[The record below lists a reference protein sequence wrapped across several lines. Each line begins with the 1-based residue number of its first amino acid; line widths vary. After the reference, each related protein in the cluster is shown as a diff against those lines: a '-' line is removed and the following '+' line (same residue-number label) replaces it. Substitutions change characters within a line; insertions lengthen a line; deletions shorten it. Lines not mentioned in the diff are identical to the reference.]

1 MQRMRIGFTR
11 AIKPVMDIQ
20 TLRLRFIEYQPQPVN
35 CLAFCDLGNGN
46 RLAVSR
52 ADASLE
58 IWATT
63 DGVHY
68 YKDLFIPGRSD
79 TSIEALVWSKNRLF
93 SAGLTGTPAE

>member
-1 MQRMRIGFTR
+1 MRIGFTR
-11 AIKPVMDIQ
+11 AIKLVMDIQ
-20 TLRLRFIEYQPQPVN
+20 TQRLRFIEYQPQPVN

-63 DGVHY
+63 DGLHY